1 MNVEETKKILTVLE
15 TAYSDFYKNSKSKNS
30 VLRLWYMTLRE
41 FAYEQCNNA
50 VLSLIKESPY
60 PPKISDIIIR
70 IKPQKALNQGVD
82 IHTRKMLEWY
92 ENHKADLHS
101 RGLKT
106 AVEFKNEGKSYLDY
120 FAQFEV

>member
-1 MNVEETKKILTVLE
+1 MLLK
-15 TAYSDFYKNSKSKNS
+15 TAYPEFHKDTKDIEPLVN
-30 VLRLWYMTLRE
+30 LWYEMLSQYTV
-41 FAYEQCNNA
+41 EQCMIA
-50 VLSLIKESPY
+50 LQSVIAESPY